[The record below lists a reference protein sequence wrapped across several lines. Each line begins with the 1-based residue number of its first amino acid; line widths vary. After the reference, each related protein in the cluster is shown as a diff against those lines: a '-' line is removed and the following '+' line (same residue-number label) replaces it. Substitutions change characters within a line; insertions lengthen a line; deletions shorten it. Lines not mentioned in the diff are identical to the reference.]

1 MKAWLVGR
9 RELGDLFSDRSYLFG
24 LLALLAI
31 PVILVSTVPTG
42 LNGRGAGPLILIF
55 AIQATVFPAF
65 MSVNAAA
72 SAFIQDK
79 ENQSLLP
86 LLAAPIRDE
95 QIVFGKAIAVF
106 APSILAS
113 WLALVLYIAVASY
126 RFGLEAVFETLT
138 LQMIFSLA
146 VLAALLTMTVGSVGM
161 IIASRVRTVR
171 SAQQIAGLVIALVFA
186 GVAVGAQY
194 VARFADGWLIVA
206 IPLGVLGFD
215 IFALE
220 LTRRLWG
227 REETIARI

>member
-24 LLALLAI
+24 LFALLAM
-31 PVILVSTVPTG
+31 PVVLIATVPS
-42 LNGRGAGPLILIF
+42 GASVRNVAPLILIF
-55 AIQATVFPAF
+55 GIQATIFPAF

-106 APSILAS
+106 TPSILAS
-113 WLALVLYIAVASY
+113 WVALGLYFVIASF
-126 RFGLEAVFETLT
+126 RFGLAPVLEVLGPEMLFA
-138 LQMIFSLA
+138 LA
-146 VLAALLTMTVGSVGM
+146 VLAGLLTVTIGSVGM
-161 IIASRVRTVR
+161 IIASRVRSVR
-171 SAQQIAGLVIALVFA
+171 SAQQIAGMIIALVVA
-186 GVAVGAQY
+186 AVAVGAQFVTR
-194 VARFADGWLIVA
+194 VAEGCLIVVV
-206 IPLGVLGFD
+206 PLAVLAFD
-215 IFALE
+215 VAALE

-227 REETIARI
+227 REEAIARI